1 MLRALKKAT
10 TAQPKFLPVTVTNV
24 AGASLVEIALPSGVV
39 LRVGRDCDRRTLRT
53 VLGAVL
59 RSKTEAPAC

>member
-39 LRVGRDCDRRTLRT
+39 LRVGGACDRRILRT

-59 RSKTEAPAC
+59 RKNTEAPAC